1 MATLAMLPTSGG
13 AASAGSKEALLLNT
27 LSHAVPAA
35 AKASYFED
43 PTGKLRIQ
51 DMADPALSAQFRAI
65 SMAGDPN
72 FGFSHAAYWFALPLR
87 LAAEGPPRW
96 LLEVGYPSLDRV
108 DVFTPGANG
117 SYREQ
122 TAGDLQPFDSRPYP
136 HRNLVFPITLEP
148 GQTQTVYVRVLS
160 SGSLTVP
167 LTLWQPAALDA
178 HDQRTYVLLG
188 VFYGAMLALLFY
200 NLLLYFALRDPVL
213 LAYVGFV
220 AAMTTGMLA
229 LNGLGNQFLWPNWPE
244 WGDIAQPSALAI
256 AGLCGTLF
264 TRLFLATAREHPGLD
279 RLLLALTAIFAIAAA
294 MPAMFDYRFV
304 ALATGL
310 NALAFCTVAIYAGST
325 CRPRNQPDQPGAPHP
340 GTPYFIAAWSTLLL
354 GTLMQALRSTGW
366 VASTDFTT
374 YAIQAALALA
384 ALLLSAAMAERIQAT
399 RRNALAAEH
408 AMVKKLHLTELS
420 LEARVTERTRELE
433 AANAALR
440 AKETQLEYMA
450 RHDPLTG
457 LPNRALLDDRLEQA
471 LARAKRSGRSIA
483 VMLADLDRFKAI
495 NDTYGHP
502 VGDLMLKAITGRLTN
517 CLRSA
522 DTLAR
527 VGGDEFVIILEDLQ
541 DHAAASGV
549 ADKLIA
555 AACQAMELPQGR
567 MQVGMSIGI
576 AFSSVHGADART
588 LIRQAD
594 DAMYAAKS
602 AGGNCWRSA

>member
-1 MATLAMLPTSGG
+1 MATLAMLPISGG
-13 AASAGSKEALLLNT
+13 AASAGSNEPLLLNT
-27 LSHAVPAA
+27 LSHAIPAS

-65 SMAGDPN
+65 STAGDPN
-72 FGFSHAAYWFALPLR
+72 FGFSHSAYWLALPLS

-96 LLEVGYPSLDRV
+96 LLEVGHPSLDRV
-108 DVFTPGANG
+108 DVFTPSANG

-122 TAGDLQPFDSRPYP
+122 TTGDLQPFFSRPYP

-148 GQTQTVYVRVLS
+148 GQTQTVYIRVLS

-188 VFYGAMLALLFY
+188 VFYGAMLALLCY
-200 NLLLYFALRDPVL
+200 NLFLYFALRDPVL

-264 TRLFLATAREHPGLD
+264 SRLFLATAREHPGLN

-294 MPAMFDYRFV
+294 MPAAFDYRFV
-304 ALATGL
+304 ALVTGL

-325 CRPRNQPDQPGAPHP
+325 CRTRNQPDQPGAPHP
-340 GTPYFIAAWSTLLL
+340 GTRYFIAAWSTLLL
-354 GTLMQALRSTGW
+354 GTLMQALRSTSW

-399 RRNALAAEH
+399 RRDALAAEH

-502 VGDLMLKAITGRLTN
+502 VGDLMLKAITARLTN

-541 DHAAASGV
+541 DHSAASGV

-555 AACQAMELPQGR
+555 AACHAMELPQGR

-602 AGGNCWRSA
+602 AGGNCWRCA